1 MSTRNS
7 TIEQWEVADQVLDY
21 LTNDGKISPVEKKN
35 IKARLGTLINDF
47 YELESTL
54 DKLRELAN
62 L

>member
-47 YELESTL
+47 YEFESTL

>member
-21 LTNDGKISPVEKKN
+21 LTNDGKIYLVEKKN

-47 YELESTL
+47 YEFESTL